1 MATYSMDFRERVAAA
16 RDEGMETAEVAELF
30 GCCRSWVR
38 RLMQRR
44 RELGTLEPLKRKA
57 AAAAADRR
65 ALKDADLEQLRR
77 LLAERPDMTLGEL
90 ATALGHKA
98 SEPTLSRAL
107 TRLGLP
113 RKKSP
118 SVPRSGTART

>member
-16 RDEGMETAEVAELF
+16 RDAGMETAEVAETF

-44 RELGTLEPLKRKA
+44 RELGTLAPLERKRA
-57 AAAAADRR
+57 PDRR
-65 ALKDADLEQLRR
+65 ALKDDDLEQLRR

-90 ATALGHKA
+90 ATALGRRA
-98 SEPTLSRAL
+98 SESTLCRTL
-107 TRLGLP
+107 QRLGLP